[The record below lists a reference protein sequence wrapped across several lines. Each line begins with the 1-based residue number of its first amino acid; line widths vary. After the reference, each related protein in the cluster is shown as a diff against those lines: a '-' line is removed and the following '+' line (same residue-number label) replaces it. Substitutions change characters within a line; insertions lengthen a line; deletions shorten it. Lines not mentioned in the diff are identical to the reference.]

1 MAERSEIMI
10 DTNRLKSYL
19 VLRGKTLKSL
29 AKEINMPINTLS
41 SKVNNITEF
50 KASEI
55 VKIQIALDIPEQDV
69 FKIFLRKE

>member
-1 MAERSEIMI
+1 MI

-29 AKEINMPINTLS
+29 TKEINMPINTLS

-69 FKIFLRKE
+69 FKIFLKKEEK

>member
-1 MAERSEIMI
+1 MI
-10 DTNRLKSYL
+10 DTNKLKSYL

-41 SKVNNITEF
+41 NKVNNITEF

>member
-1 MAERSEIMI
+1 MI
-10 DTNRLKSYL
+10 ETNRLKSYL

-69 FKIFLRKE
+69 FKIFLRKEEK

>member
-41 SKVNNITEF
+41 NKVNNITEF

>member
-1 MAERSEIMI
+1 MI

-69 FKIFLRKE
+69 FKIFLRKEEK

>member
-1 MAERSEIMI
+1 MI

-55 VKIQIALDIPEQDV
+55 VKIQIALDILEQDV
-69 FKIFLRKE
+69 FKIFLRKEEK

>member
-1 MAERSEIMI
+1 MI

-69 FKIFLRKE
+69 FKIFLKKEEK

>member
-1 MAERSEIMI
+1 MI

>member
-1 MAERSEIMI
+1 MI

-69 FKIFLRKE
+69 FKIFLRKEIK